1 MAMVQRKAAQRKNGA
16 SKSRSRR
23 KAHARR
29 TRANSTLARARA
41 AMSKAVT
48 PDLADMRAEMQQLMS
63 DLEDRIDRF
72 NALTKRGAGH
82 AVDGVND
89 LVYGAFNSVTD
100 RVRENTRAVSEDAA
114 KLGNQALREV
124 GAQIDK
130 RPLLTLAIA
139 AGIGFIAGLARRP
152 D

>member
-16 SKSRSRR
+16 PKSRSRR

-29 TRANSTLARARA
+29 ARANGTLARARA
-41 AMSKAVT
+41 AMSDAVT
-48 PDLADMRAEMQQLMS
+48 PDLADMRSEMRQLMS
-63 DLEDRIDRF
+63 DLEDRIGRL
-72 NALTKRGAGH
+72 NALTRRGAGH

-89 LVYGAFNSVTD
+89 LVYGALDSVTG
-100 RVRENTRAVSEDAA
+100 RVRENARAVSADAA
-114 KLGNQALREV
+114 KFGNQALREV

-139 AGIGFIAGLARRP
+139 AGIGFIAGLARRQ